1 MTVDSLFAAY
11 GFLLTSVVNLIII
24 RTAERFIEQTGN
36 IMNTGQKLNLWLN
49 EVYKDAVVLNFKI
62 ERTLFSDCSP
72 FQKIDVVK
80 TRAHGNMLL
89 NDGIVQLTERDE
101 FIYHEMIAHVP
112 LFIHPLPKRVL
123 VIGGGDGG
131 TVREVLKHRSIQRVV
146 MVEIDEMVIRACREH
161 LPSVCCAMG
170 DPRLELR
177 IEDGIQFVKDTREQ
191 FDVVIIDS
199 TDPIGPSE
207 PLFNRE
213 FYERVAAVLPTD
225 GIMVTQAESP
235 FYDHDIQHS
244 MLTNQRPFFKKLHIY
259 LFTNLSYPAGFWSF
273 GFASKS
279 LCPIKDFESA
289 RVAAGGINF
298 RYYNPGIHRASFMLP
313 TFVTENLAEI
323 LDPIA
328 W

>member
-1 MTVDSLFAAY
+1 MQL
-11 GFLLTSVVNLIII
+11 N
-24 RTAERFIEQTGN
+24 EQTGY
-36 IMNTGQKLNLWLN
+36 IMNTGQELNLWLN
-49 EVYKDAVVLNFKI
+49 EVYKDAVVLSFRI
-62 ERTLFSDCSP
+62 EKTLFSGHSR
-72 FQKIDVVK
+72 FQRIDVVK
-80 TRAHGNMLL
+80 TQAHGNMLL

-112 LFIHPLPKRVL
+112 LFMHRLPTRVL

-131 TVREVLKHRSIQRVV
+131 TVREVLRHRSVQQVV
-146 MVEIDEMVIRACREH
+146 MVEIDEMVIRACREY
-161 LPSVCCAMG
+161 LPSVCCAMS

-177 IEDGIQFVKDTREQ
+177 IEDGVQFIKDTREE
-191 FDVVIIDS
+191 FDVVIVDS

-213 FYERVAAVLPTD
+213 FYERVAAVLSPD

-235 FYDHDIQHS
+235 FYDNDIQQS

-259 LFTNLSYPAGFWSF
+259 LFTNLSYPGGFWSF
-273 GFASKS
+273 GFASKG
-279 LCPIKDFESA
+279 LCPIKDFDPA
-289 RVAAGGINF
+289 RVEASGIKF
-298 RYYNPGIHRASFMLP
+298 RYYNPGMHRASFMLP
-313 TFVTENLAEI
+313 AFVTENLAKI